1 MRTPKLPPNSIQLTL
16 EVLNDEH
23 DVNIRMA
30 HTFGEDQD
38 ELDEVGDFYT
48 SVLFGLQYHLSHNS
62 EMLARMGD
70 MLIYTKMLED
80 EAEGIAFEP
89 AEELREAMADKKV
102 VDIKSRMN

>member
-1 MRTPKLPPNSIQLTL
+1 MKTPKLPPNSFQLSL
-16 EVLNDEH
+16 EVLDDE
-23 DVNIRMA
+23 DVNIKMA
-30 HTFGEDQD
+30 HTFGEDSG

-48 SVLFGLQYHLSHNS
+48 SVLFGLQYHLANNP

-89 AEELREAMADKKV
+89 AEELRDAMADKKV
-102 VDIKSRMN
+102 VDIKTRMN

>member
-16 EVLNDEH
+16 EVLNDE
-23 DVNIRMA
+23 DVNIKMA
-30 HTFGEDQD
+30 HTFGEGGD
-38 ELDEVGDFYT
+38 ELDEVEDFYT
-48 SVLFGLQYHLSHNS
+48 SVLFGLQYHLAHNA

-89 AEELREAMADKKV
+89 AEELRDAMADKKV

>member
-1 MRTPKLPPNSIQLTL
+1 MKKPKLPPNSIQLTL
-16 EVLNDEH
+16 EVLNGE
-23 DVNIRMA
+23 DVSIRMA
-30 HTFGEDQD
+30 HSFGEDDD

-48 SVLFGLQYHLSHNS
+48 SVLFGLQYHLSHNAD
-62 EMLARMGD
+62 MLARMGD

-89 AEELREAMADKKV
+89 AEELRDAMADKKV